1 MMPIISVPSILYSCC
16 ETKICARW
24 PALILIGFQTRQKM
38 MSWQKYHYYI
48 TTIGSAGTKNKKKKT
63 IIQKLYGSMS
73 CARCIYVYIIRCIII
88 YNLYISM
95 YRRPPMDARW
105 RPKSIPVNALR
116 RAILVQWG
124 AISMTT
130 ETMGETGEIRV

>member
-48 TTIGSAGTKNKKKKT
+48 TTIGSAGTKNKKKKL
-63 IIQKLYGSMS
+63 LYKSYTAV
-73 CARCIYVYIIRCIII
+73 CRVHVVYM
-88 YNLYISM
+88 YILL
-95 YRRPPMDARW
+95 D
-105 RPKSIPVNALR
+105 VL
-116 RAILVQWG
+116 
-124 AISMTT
+124 
-130 ETMGETGEIRV
+130 